1 MQSTGRQ
8 PLTDAIQSQRDTP
21 ALKVESLSKEPI
33 SLRPGAS
40 YPAVKSS
47 TVDVDAKPI
56 HEASGKPITEVDM
69 DAGWSKVLHE
79 WMIAEFNRFRR

>member
-8 PLTDAIQSQRDTP
+8 PLTDAVQSQRDTP
-21 ALKVESLSKEPI
+21 SLKVEPLSKEPI

-40 YPAVKSS
+40 YPAVKIS

-56 HEASGKPITEVDM
+56 HEASGRPITEVDM
-69 DAGWSKVLHE
+69 DAGWFKALRE
-79 WMIAEFNRFRR
+79 WMVAEPV